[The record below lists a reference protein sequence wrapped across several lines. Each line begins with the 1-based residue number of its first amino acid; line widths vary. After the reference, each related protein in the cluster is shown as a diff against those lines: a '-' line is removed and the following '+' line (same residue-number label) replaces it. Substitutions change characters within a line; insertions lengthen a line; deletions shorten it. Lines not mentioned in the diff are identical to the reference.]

1 MIADMVIN
9 KRLNPIV
16 TELFITGKKLNGSL
30 FFITQYYL
38 EIPKDFRLNCTH
50 SLLQE
55 LQLIGFNNLSDTD
68 YEDFINIYKKITAKL
83 YSFFLTDTTFAS
95 DNPLYFRKNLLERI

>member
-1 MIADMVIN
+1 MIADMVTN

-30 FFITQYYL
+30 VFITQYYL
-38 EIPKDFRLNCTH
+38 KIPKDFRLNCTH

-68 YEDFINIYKKITAKL
+68 YEDFTKKLLQNYIL
-83 YSFFLTDTTFAS
+83 FFLTDTTFAS